1 MKNLLLLL
9 LALLLATGA
18 RAHGGE
24 DHGDAAK
31 PSAGAVAT
39 TFSVAALSEAF
50 ELLLRFEPLKK
61 GEDADM
67 RLFVSDYATNAPIKG
82 AKLTV
87 TCPEAADLK
96 FTVSEK
102 SPGAHLVEGTFP
114 ADKKYSLAVN
124 IVAGA
129 QPEVSEAKADLMLLS
144 GIEVG
149 KLLPVAAA
157 PAPAAA
163 PLIGSWK
170 TVLLLFGAF
179 ALGIA
184 ATALV
189 MRRRRPAT
197 GVSNSTSDFY
207 ENHA

>member
-18 RAHGGE
+18 HAHGGE

-39 TFSVAALSEAF
+39 TFSVAALSESF
-50 ELLLRFEPLKK
+50 ELLLRFEPLTK
-61 GEDADM
+61 GKDADL
-67 RLFVSDYATNAPIKG
+67 RLFISDYATNAPIKG

-96 FTVSEK
+96 FAVTEN
-102 SPGAHLVEGTFP
+102 SPGAYLVEGVFP

-124 IVAGA
+124 IVAGD
-129 QPEVSEAKADLMLLS
+129 KADLMLLS

-157 PAPAAA
+157 PALAA
-163 PLIGSWK
+163 PALIGSWK

-189 MRRRRPAT
+189 MRHRRPAAAVPT
-197 GVSNSTSDFY
+197 STPAVY

>member
-1 MKNLLLLL
+1 MRNLLLLL

-18 RAHGGE
+18 SAHGGE
-24 DHGDAAK
+24 DHGDAAQ

-39 TFSVAALSEAF
+39 TFSVAALSEKF
-50 ELLLRFEPLKK
+50 ELLLRFEPQKK

-67 RLFVSDYATNAPIKG
+67 RLFVSAYATNAPIKG
-82 AKLTV
+82 AQLKV

-96 FTVSEK
+96 FMVSEK
-102 SPGAHLVEGTFP
+102 SPGAYWVEGVFP
-114 ADKKYSLAVN
+114 ANQKYSLAVN

-157 PAPAAA
+157 PALAA
-163 PLIGSWK
+163 PALIGSWK

-189 MRRRRPAT
+189 MRRRRPAAAVPT
-197 GVSNSTSDFY
+197 STPAVY

>member
-39 TFSVAALSEAF
+39 SFSVAALSESF
-50 ELLLRFEPLKK
+50 ELLLRFEPLTK
-61 GEDADM
+61 GKDADL
-67 RLFVSDYATNAPIKG
+67 RLVISDYATNAPIKG

-96 FTVSEK
+96 FAVTEN
-102 SPGAHLVEGTFP
+102 SPGAYLVEGVFP

-124 IVAGA
+124 IVAGD
-129 QPEVSEAKADLMLLS
+129 KADLMLLS

-149 KLLPVAAA
+149 KRLPVAAA
-157 PAPAAA
+157 PALAA
-163 PLIGSWK
+163 PALIGSWK

-189 MRRRRPAT
+189 MRRRRPAAT
-197 GVSNSTSDFY
+197 VPTSTPAVY

>member
-18 RAHGGE
+18 HAHGGE

-39 TFSVAALSEAF
+39 TFSVAALSESF
-50 ELLLRFEPLKK
+50 ELLLRFEPLTK
-61 GEDADM
+61 GKDADL
-67 RLFVSDYATNAPIKG
+67 RLFISDYATNAPIKG

-96 FTVSEK
+96 FAVTEN
-102 SPGAHLVEGTFP
+102 SPGAYLVEGVFP

-124 IVAGA
+124 IVAGD
-129 QPEVSEAKADLMLLS
+129 KADLMLLS

-157 PAPAAA
+157 PSPAAPA
-163 PLIGSWK
+163 LIGSWK

-189 MRRRRPAT
+189 MRRRRPAAT
-197 GVSNSTSDFY
+197 VPTSTPAVY

>member
-39 TFSVAALSEAF
+39 TFSVAALSESF
-50 ELLLRFEPLKK
+50 ELLLRFEPLTK
-61 GEDADM
+61 GKDADL
-67 RLFVSDYATNAPIKG
+67 RLFISDYATNAPIKG

-96 FTVSEK
+96 FAVTEN
-102 SPGAHLVEGTFP
+102 SPGAYLVEGVFP

-124 IVAGA
+124 IVAGD
-129 QPEVSEAKADLMLLS
+129 KADLMLLS

-149 KLLPVAAA
+149 KQLPVAAA
-157 PAPAAA
+157 PAAAA
-163 PLIGSWK
+163 PALIGSWK

-189 MRRRRPAT
+189 MRRRRLVAVPTSTPA
-197 GVSNSTSDFY
+197 VY